1 MVLRIDHPDANRLAQ
16 ELAELTG
23 EPLDAAVVM
32 AVSPRLKRVRDR
44 LGVRDELGDLIANVS
59 TYPVLNAL
67 TPEQIIGYDE
77 DGLPT

>member
-1 MVLRIDHPDANRLAQ
+1 MVLRIDHPDADRLAQ

-32 AVSPRLKRVRDR
+32 AVSQRLERVRDR
-44 LGVRDELGDLIANVS
+44 LGVRRELADLLANVA

-67 TPEQIIGYDE
+67 TPEQIIGYDK

>member
-32 AVSPRLKRVRDR
+32 AVSQRLKRVRDR
-44 LGVRDELGDLIANVS
+44 LGVRVELADLIANVA